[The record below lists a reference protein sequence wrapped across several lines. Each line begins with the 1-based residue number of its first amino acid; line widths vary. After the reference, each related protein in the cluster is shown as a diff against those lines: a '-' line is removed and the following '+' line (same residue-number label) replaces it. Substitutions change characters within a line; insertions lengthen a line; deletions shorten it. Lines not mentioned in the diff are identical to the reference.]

1 MTTPAEN
8 QVTQPQFTE
17 TQVTE
22 LQDSALEHLW
32 VYLREPSDMAE
43 KGEPQIF
50 VEGKGCR
57 VTDALGRTYIDAMS
71 GLWLKNVGYGRTE
84 IADAAYQQMLKLT
97 YMPMGTTTEPAV
109 RLAEKIASITPGDLS
124 RSFFTSGGSE
134 AVETAMKLARA
145 YFKRQGEPTRIK
157 FISRKGS
164 YHGATFGTLAL
175 GSTAFFPK
183 IDYEPL
189 LAGCFHVPQPNPY
202 RCEYGG
208 RTPEE
213 CAERCVNAIE
223 EMIQFQGPETVAAV
237 VAEPV
242 SSPMGAVVPGPNYWP
257 RLREICDQYGCLLI
271 ADEVIT
277 GFGRTGKMFACE
289 HWGIT
294 PDIMTVAKGITS
306 GYIPMG
312 GAIVR
317 KPIADSFVGSQKAA
331 FRHVIT
337 FGGHPVAA
345 AAALKNIEIMEQEE
359 MAENSARMGR
369 YLLDGLEEL
378 KQKHRII
385 GDVRGLGLFCGLE
398 VVRDRET
405 KEFFPAE
412 AELGPRLTQSFAEQ
426 GILLRG
432 GDAMNIMPPL
442 CVTSGEIDEILSV
455 LDRGF
460 GQTARDLGVE

>member
-1 MTTPAEN
+1 MTIYSEAE
-8 QVTQPQFTE
+8 VKD
-17 TQVTE
+17 

-50 VEGKGCR
+50 VEGKGCQ
-57 VTDALGRTYIDAMS
+57 VTDALGNTYIDAMS

-84 IADAAYQQMLKLT
+84 IADAAYEQMLKLT
-97 YMPMGTTTEPAV
+97 YMPLGTTTEPAV

-124 RSFFTSGGSE
+124 RCFFTSGGSE
-134 AVETAMKLARA
+134 AVETAMKLTRA
-145 YFKRQGEPTRIK
+145 YFKRMGESSRIK

-164 YHGATFGTLAL
+164 YHGATFGALAL
-175 GSTAFFPK
+175 GSSSHFPK
-183 IDYEPL
+183 VDYEPL

-202 RCEYGG
+202 RCELGG
-208 RTPEE
+208 ETPED
-213 CAERCVNAIE
+213 CAERCVNAVE
-223 EMIQFQGPETVAAV
+223 EMILFQGPETVAAV

-242 SSPMGAVVPGPNYWP
+242 SSPLGAIVPAPNYWP
-257 RLREICDQYGCLLI
+257 RLREICDKYGCLLI

-312 GAIVR
+312 GAILR
-317 KPIADSFVGSQKAA
+317 KSIADSFVGSQKAA

-345 AAALKNIEIMEQEE
+345 AASLKNLEIMERECL
-359 MAENSARMGR
+359 ADNSARMGR

-378 KQKHRII
+378 KEKHAII

-398 VVRDRET
+398 VVKDRQT
-405 KEFFPAE
+405 KEYFPPE
-412 AELGPRLTQSFAEQ
+412 AELASRLTQAFSDQ

-432 GDAMNIMPPL
+432 GDMMNIMPPL
-442 CVTSGEIDEILSV
+442 CVTTGEIDEIV
-455 LDRGF
+455 AALDKGF
-460 GQTARDLGVE
+460 DQVSQDLLN

>member
-1 MTTPAEN
+1 MPTHTES
-8 QVTQPQFTE
+8 QVK
-17 TQVTE
+17 E
-22 LQDSALEHLW
+22 LQESALEHLW
-32 VYLREPSDMAE
+32 VYMREPSDMAE

-50 VEGKGCR
+50 VEGKGCQ

-84 IADAAYQQMLKLT
+84 IADAAYQQMLQLT
-97 YMPMGTTTEPAV
+97 YMPAGATTEPAI

-124 RSFFTSGGSE
+124 RCFFTSGGSE
-134 AVETAMKLARA
+134 SVETALKLARA
-145 YFKRQGEPTRIK
+145 YFKRVGEPSRVK

-164 YHGATFGTLAL
+164 YHGATFGALAL
-175 GSTAFFPK
+175 GGAPAFPK
-183 IDYEPL
+183 ADYEPL
-189 LAGCFHVPQPNPY
+189 LAGCFHGPQPNPY

-208 RTPEE
+208 STPEE
-213 CAERCVNAIE
+213 CAERCVRAIE
-223 EMIQFQGPETVAAV
+223 DIIKFQGPETVAAV

-242 SSPMGAVVPGPNYWP
+242 SSPLGAIVPGPNYWP
-257 RLREICDQYGCLLI
+257 LLREVCNRYGCLLI

-277 GFGRTGKMFACE
+277 GFGRTGKMFACQ
-289 HWGIT
+289 HWNVT

-317 KPIADSFVGSQKAA
+317 KPIADAFMGSQRAA

-345 AAALKNIEIMEQEE
+345 AASLKNIEIIEREGLV
-359 MAENSARMGR
+359 ENSARLGR

-378 KQKHRII
+378 KQRHQII

-398 VVRDRET
+398 IVKDRQT
-405 KEFFPAE
+405 KEYFPAE
-412 AELGPRLTQSFAEQ
+412 AELGARLSQKLQEK
-426 GILLRG
+426 GVILRG
-432 GDAMNIMPPL
+432 GDVMNIMPPL
-442 CVTSGEIDEILSV
+442 CVTASEIDQIVSA
-455 LDRGF
+455 LDQVI
-460 GQTARDLGVE
+460 GQTARELGAG

>member
-1 MTTPAEN
+1 MATHTES
-8 QVTQPQFTE
+8 QVK
-17 TQVTE
+17 E
-22 LQDSALEHLW
+22 LQESALEHLW

-50 VEGKGCR
+50 VEGKGVH
-57 VTDALGRTYIDAMS
+57 VTDALGNTYIDAMS

-84 IADAAYQQMLKLT
+84 IADAAYAQMLKLT
-97 YMPMGTTTEPAV
+97 YMPMGTTTEPTIQ
-109 RLAEKIASITPGDLS
+109 LAEKIASITPGDLS
-124 RSFFTSGGSE
+124 RCFFTSGGSE

-145 YFKRQGEPTRIK
+145 YFKRVGEPTRFK

-175 GSTAFFPK
+175 GGTAIFPK
-183 IDYEPL
+183 TDYEPL
-189 LAGCFHVPQPNPY
+189 LAGVFHGPQPNPY

-208 RTPEE
+208 ATPEE
-213 CAERCVNAIE
+213 CAERCANAIE
-223 EMIQFQGPETVAAV
+223 EIIKFQGPDSVAAV
-237 VAEPV
+237 IAEPV
-242 SSPMGAVVPGPNYWP
+242 SSPLGAVVPGPNYWP
-257 RLREICDQYGCLLI
+257 MLREICDRYGCLLI

-312 GAIVR
+312 GAITR
-317 KPIADSFVGSQKAA
+317 KPISDAFIGSERVA

-345 AAALKNIEIMEQEE
+345 AAALKNIEIMETEG
-359 MAENSARMGR
+359 MVENSATMGR

-378 KQKHRII
+378 KQKHTII
-385 GDVRGLGLFCGLE
+385 GDVRGLGLFCGME
-398 VVRDRET
+398 MVKDRQT
-405 KEFFPAE
+405 KEYFPAE
-412 AELGPRLTQSFAEQ
+412 AELGPKLTQGFSSN
-426 GILLRG
+426 GLILRG
-432 GDAMNIMPPL
+432 GDVMNIAPPL
-442 CVTSGEIDEILSV
+442 CVTSGEIDEIVSV
-455 LDRGF
+455 LDRVI
-460 GQTARDLGVE
+460 GQTARDLGAE

>member
-1 MTTPAEN
+1 MATHTEP
-8 QVTQPQFTE
+8 QVKQ
-17 TQVTE
+17 
-22 LQDSALEHLW
+22 LQESALEHLW

-43 KGEPQIF
+43 KGEPHIF
-50 VEGKGCR
+50 VEGKGCQ
-57 VTDALGRTYIDAMS
+57 VTDALGNTYTDAMS

-97 YMPMGTTTEPAV
+97 YMPMGATTEPTV

-124 RSFFTSGGSE
+124 RCFFTSGGSE
-134 AVETAMKLARA
+134 SVETAMKLARA
-145 YFKRQGEPTRIK
+145 YFKRVGEPTRVK

-175 GSTAFFPK
+175 GGTPIFPK
-183 IDYEPL
+183 LDYEPL
-189 LAGCFHVPQPNPY
+189 LAGCFHGPQPNPY

-223 EMIQFQGPETVAAV
+223 DIIKFQGPETVAAV
-237 VAEPV
+237 VAEPIA
-242 SSPMGAVVPGPNYWP
+242 SPQGAVVPGPNYWP
-257 RLREICDQYGCLLI
+257 MLREVCDRHGCLLI

-277 GFGRTGKMFACE
+277 GFGRTGKMFACQ
-289 HWGIT
+289 HWDVT

-317 KPIADSFVGSQKAA
+317 KPISDAFVGSSQAA

-345 AAALKNIEIMEQEE
+345 AASLKNIEIMENEGLV
-359 MAENSARMGR
+359 ENSARMGR

-378 KQKHRII
+378 KQKHQVI
-385 GDVRGLGLFCGLE
+385 GDVRGLGLMCGME
-398 VVRDRET
+398 IVRDRQT
-405 KEFFPAE
+405 KEYFPSE
-412 AELGPRLTQSFAEQ
+412 AELGPRLTQAFGEN
-426 GILLRG
+426 GVLLRG

-442 CVTSGEIDEILSV
+442 CITAGEVDDLVSV
-455 LDRGF
+455 LDRVI
-460 GQTARDLGVE
+460 GQAARDLGAE

>member
-1 MTTPAEN
+1 MATHTR
-8 QVTQPQFTE
+8 
-17 TQVTE
+17 TQVE
-22 LQDSALEHLW
+22 DLQESALEHLW

-50 VEGKGCR
+50 VEGKGCQ
-57 VTDALGRTYIDAMS
+57 VTDALGNTYIDVMS

-97 YMPMGTTTEPAV
+97 YMPLGTTTEPTI
-109 RLAEKIASITPGDLS
+109 RLAEKVASIMPGDLS
-124 RSFFTSGGSE
+124 RCFFTSGGSE

-145 YFKRQGEPTRIK
+145 YFKRVGEPTRIK

-175 GSTAFFPK
+175 GGSHLFPK
-183 IDYEPL
+183 GDYEPL
-189 LAGCFHVPQPNPY
+189 LAGVFHGPQPLPY

-208 RTPEE
+208 TTPEE
-213 CAERCVNAIE
+213 CAERCVRAIE
-223 EMIQFQGPETVAAV
+223 DIIKFQGPDTVAAV
-237 VAEPV
+237 VAEPI
-242 SSPMGAVVPGPNYWP
+242 SSPLGAVVPGPNYWP
-257 RLREICDQYGCLLI
+257 LLREVCDRYGCLLI

-289 HWGIT
+289 HWDVT

-312 GAIVR
+312 GAITR
-317 KPIADSFVGSQKAA
+317 KHISDAFVGSQKAA

-345 AAALKNIEIMEQEE
+345 AAALKNIEILEREDLPGN
-359 MAENSARMGR
+359 AARMGR

-378 KQKHRII
+378 KQKHQII
-385 GDVRGLGLFCGLE
+385 GDVRGLGLLCGME
-398 VVRDRET
+398 FVKDRQT
-405 KEFFPAE
+405 KEYFPAE
-412 AELGPRLTQSFAEQ
+412 AELGSRLTQAFAEN
-426 GILLRG
+426 GLLLRG
-432 GDAMNIMPPL
+432 GDAMNIAPPL
-442 CVTSGEIDEILSV
+442 CVTSGEIDEILSGM
-455 LDRGF
+455 DRVI
-460 GQTARDLGVE
+460 GQIARELGAE